1 MFKPH
6 LNFSVLFHRAQ
17 HHSALPVPTPA
28 QFARQPVQY
37 VPVTVDQFPRYLSA
51 AGAVD
56 QIPRF
61 VSPAGYPHPVD
72 PRFISLNLGTYADL
86 GFAR

>member
-17 HHSALPVPTPA
+17 HHSALPVPAPA

-37 VPVTVDQFPRYLSA
+37 VPVTVDQFPSYLSP